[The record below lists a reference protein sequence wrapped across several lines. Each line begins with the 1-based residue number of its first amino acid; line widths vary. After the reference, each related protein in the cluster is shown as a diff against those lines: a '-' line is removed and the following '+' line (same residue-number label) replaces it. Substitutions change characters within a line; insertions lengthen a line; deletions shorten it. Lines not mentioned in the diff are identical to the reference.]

1 MRLFELGND
10 RPSLDKEFP
19 RNIMPQ
25 IRIEHLKDSPFQTEH
40 VKELTANLKP
50 VQTQRVKGM
59 VDKAKRGFADG
70 TIRPIIVDK
79 DNYIVNGHHRYD
91 VARGNELDRVNV
103 IRVDA
108 TIEELIKHFSST
120 ASQEP
125 TMKEQLQ
132 LKLELAI
139 KLRETERID
148 EIAPAIAWGVF
159 RSYITKHGAKA
170 AALWLLRWMFKNI
183 FTLGGMVIIS
193 LVQMI
198 VGAVVKGTVKGLGK
212 VSVLLYE
219 KIKEKVGER
228 KAQKLMKQLEEDL
241 EKELN
246 QDGSISNVNMAT
258 ESEVRVLTIQEVTD
272 LAITLREDVVS
283 MNTYAKKPFFSPEE
297 ADRANDEWVNQA
309 QVDQDDGVM
318 VKATDG
324 KQYRIMTSYGNQH
337 FEDGEVYLD
346 GITDPDYIDT
356 DGYPDAAELLY
367 YHSPTGHYVEEANSK
382 KPKLPKQ
389 NNPVAKHSRNMS
401 GAGSHK
407 STKDYDRKNKKKDIS
422 SQLDEGPYVASR
434 RDIVHSVM
442 REIEAK
448 AHVDDNFLHH
458 LAELIGKKLT
468 QRNKDNHRGRWVSQ
482 KK

>member
-139 KLRETERID
+139 K
-148 EIAPAIAWGVF
+148 
-159 RSYITKHGAKA
+159 
-170 AALWLLRWMFKNI
+170 
-183 FTLGGMVIIS
+183 
-193 LVQMI
+193 
-198 VGAVVKGTVKGLGK
+198 
-212 VSVLLYE
+212 
-219 KIKEKVGER
+219 
-228 KAQKLMKQLEEDL
+228 
-241 EKELN
+241 
-246 QDGSISNVNMAT
+246 
-258 ESEVRVLTIQEVTD
+258 
-272 LAITLREDVVS
+272 LREDVVS

-468 QRNKDNHRGRWVSQ
+468 KRNQDNHRGRWVSQ